1 MKSLT
6 TTCFL
11 ALLSFAAQ
19 AQEVVLESPVFAA
32 DCAADS
38 TLTRSGQSL
47 KILLPTI
54 VAQLDAGTIARKR
67 CTMAVPFVAPPGLQ
81 VGVETVTV
89 EATAS
94 LGRGTRA
101 TLSAEA
107 FLASGKGV
115 VLKKS
120 IRGPR
125 NLSAQYNANASTIQW
140 SRCGGAGILR
150 LNASIVLQGKQPSTL
165 SMSEVG
171 LAVKT
176 RPCQMAGTP
185 GQTSKP

>member
-1 MKSLT
+1 MKT
-6 TTCFL
+6 FTMTCFL
-11 ALLSFAAQ
+11 ALFSIASH
-19 AQEVVLESPVFAA
+19 AQEVALESPAFAA
-32 DCAADS
+32 DCAEGA
-38 TLTRSGQSL
+38 TLTRSGQTL
-47 KILLPTI
+47 KVLLPAVI
-54 VAQLDAGTIARKR
+54 AQLEAGTISRKR
-67 CTMAVPFVAPPGLQ
+67 CTMAVPFVAPAGLQ
-81 VGVETVTV
+81 VGVQTVTV

-107 FLASGKGV
+107 FLTSGKGV

-125 NLSAQYNANASTIQW
+125 NLSAQYNAHASTIQW
-140 SRCGGAGILR
+140 SRCGGSGILR
-150 LNASIVLQGKQPSTL
+150 LNAAIVLQGKKASTL

-171 LAVKT
+171 LVAKT

-185 GQTSKP
+185 GGVPKP